1 MTKLAKGESIPLN
14 YSPQASHRIFAGLG
28 WDPLGTPG
36 VIGKLREAIS
46 GQAIQHDLD
55 LACYIYDQHGHYIS
69 HVSTERGRETDQTGK
84 IYHSGDNTGGV
95 GDGDDEQISVE
106 LKDLDPVIGNIVFK
120 ASIKS
125 GHRFRDVQGPEIH
138 ISDGYTGRQ
147 FLHQALG
154 TMPGNKQ
161 NSFIFAR
168 IYKATDGSWMLQ
180 NISEFR
186 RQAPA
191 QDWPEILR
199 HFTRI

>member
-1 MTKLAKGESIPLN
+1 MSKLAKGESIPLN

-28 WDPLGTPG
+28 WDPVGNPG
-36 VIGKLREAIS
+36 VIGKLRSAIS
-46 GQAIQHDLD
+46 GQKNYHDLD
-55 LACYIYDQHGHYIS
+55 LACYIYDAHGAYIS
-69 HVSTERGRETDQTGK
+69 HVSTERGREKDQTGK
-84 IYHSGDNTGGV
+84 IYHSGDNVEGLGE
-95 GDGDDEQISVE
+95 GDDEQISVE
-106 LKDLDPVIGNIVFK
+106 LKDLDPVIGNIIFK

-125 GHRFRDVQGPEIH
+125 GHRFCDVSEPEIH
-138 ISDGYTGRQ
+138 VSDGYTGRSL
-147 FLHQALG
+147 LHQNLKEL
-154 TMPGNKQ
+154 PRNKQ

-168 IYKATDGSWMLQ
+168 LFKLPDGPWMLE